1 MRRREFITL
10 IGGAAGWPL
19 AAQAKLPTMGT
30 ISPSA
35 EGLRLV
41 ALVQRLRELGWIE
54 DRNVA
59 IAVRWAEGRPE
70 RYSEIA
76 AEFIRLKV
84 DVVVTGGTQSVL
96 ALKQATSIIPIVF
109 ATVADPVGIGLVAS
123 LARPG
128 GNLTGVNF
136 FSAELVA
143 KRLDTLHELVPK
155 AARVA
160 VFHQPVR
167 CSTRRGPADRRA
179 GGCPRDRVGTPNPQS
194 RDQPRNRKRS
204 GSVCHQGYFWSCI
217 LLHCMSLRFG
227 ETGKHFG
234 RSEVFSVC
242 RDSSRRNAVHGGNF
256 SLGSTL

>member
-1 MRRREFITL
+1 
-10 IGGAAGWPL
+10 
-19 AAQAKLPTMGT
+19 MGT

-160 VFHQPVR
+160 VFINP
-167 CSTRRGPADRRA
+167 SDAARA
-179 GGCPRDRVGTPNPQS
+179 EVLRTDVQAAARAIGLELQILNPGTS
-194 RDQPRNRKRS
+194 RETESARAQCATKATS
-204 GSVCHQGYFWSCI
+204 GHASC
-217 LLHCMSLRFG
+217 C
-227 ETGKHFG
+227 T
-234 RSEVFSVC
+234 
-242 RDSSRRNAVHGGNF
+242 A
-256 SLGSTL
+256 

>member
-1 MRRREFITL
+1 VKRRSFITL
-10 IGGAAGWPL
+10 LGGAAAWPTL
-19 AAQAKLPTMGT
+19 RARAQAKLPTMGT

-84 DVVVTGGTQSVL
+84 DVIVTRGTQSVL

-123 LARPG
+123 VARPD

-160 VFHQPVR
+160 VFINP
-167 CSTRRGPADRRA
+167 SDAARA
-179 GGCPRDRVGTPNPQS
+179 EVLRTDVQAAARAIGLELQILNPGTS
-194 RDQPRNRKRS
+194 RETESARAQCATKATS
-204 GSVCHQGYFWSCI
+204 GHASC
-217 LLHCMSLRFG
+217 C
-227 ETGKHFG
+227 T
-234 RSEVFSVC
+234 
-242 RDSSRRNAVHGGNF
+242 A
-256 SLGSTL
+256 